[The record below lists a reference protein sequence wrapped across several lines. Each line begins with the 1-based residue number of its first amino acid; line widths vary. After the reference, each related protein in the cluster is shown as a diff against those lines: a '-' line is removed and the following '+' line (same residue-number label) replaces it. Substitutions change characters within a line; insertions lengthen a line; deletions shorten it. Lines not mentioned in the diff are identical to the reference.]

1 MIANIEAIVMDEGL
15 EKLNRTDRIK
25 AMNLPIG
32 LGDEKR
38 LDYFYCDTS
47 NVVMHRLKDN
57 LQAYQGADAK
67 TAMQWDEGSSAALM
81 QIPPGVRALVIS
93 NTEDAAREKGHD
105 IVTLKFFQ
113 DLAAEYGMDDEI
125 MERFRSGG

>member
-1 MIANIEAIVMDEGL
+1 MVMFKEDE
-15 EKLNRTDRIK
+15 ERIK

-38 LDYFYCDTS
+38 LDYYYCDTS

-57 LQAYQGADAK
+57 LDAYQSVGAK
-67 TAMQWDEGSSAALM
+67 TAMDWDEQASAALM

-93 NTEDAAREKGHD
+93 NTEEAAKERDLDK
-105 IVTLKFFQ
+105 VTMQFFQ
-113 DLAAEYGMDDEI
+113 QLAAEYGMDDEV
-125 MERFRSGG
+125 MDRFRSGG